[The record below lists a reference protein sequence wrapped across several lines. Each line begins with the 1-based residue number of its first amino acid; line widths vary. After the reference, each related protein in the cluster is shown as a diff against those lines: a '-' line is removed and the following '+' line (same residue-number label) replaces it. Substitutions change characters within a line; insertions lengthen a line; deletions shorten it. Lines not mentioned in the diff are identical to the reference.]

1 MSSLVDQLIV
11 EIDRG
16 LKFSASNTQE
26 CKRPYP
32 AETTAEVPLT
42 EIEKNY
48 SAGLMR
54 VNHAGEVC
62 AQALYR
68 GQSLTTE
75 LNDTRDQMKQA
86 ADEELDHL
94 AWCSKRL
101 EELGA
106 DTSILNPLWYV
117 GSFVIGA
124 VAGKI
129 GDKWSLGFVAETE
142 KQVIEHL
149 DEHLDKMSD
158 ADLRSRSILAQMRED
173 ESHHQQTALAAG
185 GAQLPWLVQ
194 KIMQPMSK
202 VMTRSSYWL

>member
-1 MSSLVDQLIV
+1 MSNLVDQLIV

-106 DTSILNPLWYV
+106 ETSILNPLWYV
-117 GSFVIGA
+117 MSFSIGILT
-124 VAGKI
+124 GLT
-129 GDKWSLGFVAETE
+129 GDKRSLGFVEETE
-142 KQVIEHL
+142 KQVVRHLDKHL
-149 DEHLDKMSD
+149 DELSDKD
-158 ADLRSRSILAQMRED
+158 IKTKAILEQMRADED
-173 ESHHQQTALAAG
+173 SHALRAKEAG
-185 GAQLPWLVQ
+185 ASELPEEIKAGMSWIA
-194 KIMQPMSK
+194 KIMTS
-202 VMTRSSYWL
+202 TSYYI